1 MQNKG
6 CLNFNCRAKVLSI
19 CKHISISN
27 TLPRLTLALAILLDH
42 IFYEFVHTLAQPH
55 GIGVGIKTSDV
66 TILS

>member
-27 TLPRLTLALAILLDH
+27 TLPRLTLALAILLR
-42 IFYEFVHTLAQPH
+42 IM
-55 GIGVGIKTSDV
+55 GVGSTDHFVENLDV
-66 TILS
+66 GSWGVKNDV